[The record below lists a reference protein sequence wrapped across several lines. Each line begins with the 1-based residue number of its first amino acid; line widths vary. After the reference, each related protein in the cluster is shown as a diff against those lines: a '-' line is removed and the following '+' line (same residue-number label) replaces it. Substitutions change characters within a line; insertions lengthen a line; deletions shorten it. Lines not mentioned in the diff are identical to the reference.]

1 MAPPRP
7 TQMPWIFALLLA
19 GALAW
24 YHLAGL
30 SFTPTANGESL
41 RASLPD
47 GSFTESFPEA
57 ASWIGEDGVLQLR
70 PGQRIHTLIKR
81 APEARAVHVEADIKA
96 DRIHRGDVSW
106 KAGRI
111 AIGFRDDQGRENYR
125 VPHYAAVVE
134 GTQPW
139 EHIRA
144 TLLIPEATTRLHV
157 LAQNSGD
164 AGIFSLRS
172 LSLTQYRIRASHPWI
187 VAGLLGLSLALGGWI
202 VFTGA
207 LKQHLAGRVTLLLAM
222 IIVTGTLAPQPWIEW
237 GLHRL
242 DRPGPQPHPVEQ
254 AAPAHSAQDEIKP
267 PTAAPA
273 PSHLKPE
280 THKRTHFILFLAL
293 GLSATLAC
301 RQAPT
306 LSTPT
311 CLAALTL
318 FAGIT
323 ELLQGIS
330 ITRTPRLLDWGIDL
344 LGATLGVGLI
354 WWLSRIRRS
363 MSDVAS

>member
-1 MAPPRP
+1 
-7 TQMPWIFALLLA
+7 MPWIFSLLLA

-30 SFTPTANGESL
+30 CFTPIAHGESL
-41 RASLPD
+41 RASLSD
-47 GSFTESFPEA
+47 GTLTETFPEA
-57 ASWIGEDGVLQLR
+57 ASWIGEDGGLHLR
-70 PGQRIHTLIKR
+70 PGQRIHTLIER
-81 APEARAVHVEADIKA
+81 APGARAVHVEADIQA
-96 DRIHRGDVSW
+96 DSIHRGDVSW

-134 GTQPW
+134 GTKPW
-139 EHIRA
+139 NHIRA
-144 TLLIPEATTRLHV
+144 TLLIPEATTRLHL

-164 AGIFSLRS
+164 SGVFSLRS

-187 VAGLLGLSLALGGWI
+187 VAGLLGLALALGGWI
-202 VFTGA
+202 VHTGT
-207 LKQHLAGRVTLLLAM
+207 LKGHVAGRVTLLLAM
-222 IIVTGTLAPQPWIEW
+222 IIVMGTLVPQPWIEW

-242 DRPGPQPHPVEQ
+242 DRPEPQPHSME
-254 AAPAHSAQDEIKP
+254 H
-267 PTAAPA
+267 AAPA
-273 PSHLKPE
+273 PSAPGEIPPPTQALTPAASLLKPE
-280 THKRTHFILFLAL
+280 THKQTHFILFLAL
-293 GLSATLAC
+293 GLSAAVAC
-301 RQAPT
+301 RKAPT
-306 LSTPT
+306 LSTRT
-311 CLAALTL
+311 CLAALIL

-354 WWLSRIRRS
+354 WWLSRIHRS
-363 MSDVAS
+363 MPDAAS